1 MKILRELS
9 SYCAMSEMCSTP
21 PLKLVQYESSL
32 SQQNVQ
38 FANYLNNSLLV
49 NSNYGFDDT
58 YMFNEVYFFNW

>member
-1 MKILRELS
+1 
-9 SYCAMSEMCSTP
+9 MSEMCSTP